1 MFALARLRLLPLF
14 LVLAACMSSEPDK
27 RILQYLNTDGF
38 GNRYT
43 GNAEE
48 ENYVTIGDSVNF
60 ADSYHAELKGVGQ
73 VDLDGT
79 IMVPEAGPVHVAG
92 LTRSEI
98 EGLLT
103 QKLSPY
109 YTETD
114 IRVLISATKKVYYVI
129 GEVGAWGPRPFTGDI
144 TIMEAVMMASPGMY
158 TANLGRVQLIRADPR
173 DPFILEVDVADMLYT
188 GDSTFNVHV
197 QERDILYVPPTILK
211 QIADFISSLIVP
223 FTTALSAV
231 WQSLFL
237 WDSLD
242 NGIFYGGYGYGGG
255 GYKGGYGGG
264 GGGGGL
270 F

>member
-223 FTTALSAV
+223 FTSALSAV

-242 NGIFYGGYGYGGG
+242 NGLYYGGGFGGYGYGGHSG
-255 GYKGGYGGG
+255 SGGG
-264 GGGGGL
+264 I

>member
-1 MFALARLRLLPLF
+1 VTFLGVRLRLLPLL

-27 RILQYLNTDGF
+27 RVLQYLNTDGF

-48 ENYVTIGDSVNF
+48 ENYVTIGDTVTF
-60 ADSYHAELKGVGQ
+60 ADSYHAELKGAEH
-73 VDLDGT
+73 VDIDGT
-79 IMVPEAGPVHVAG
+79 IMTPEAGAVHVAG

-114 IRVLISATKKVYYVI
+114 IRVVIGATRKVYYVV
-129 GEVGAWGPRPFTGDI
+129 GEVNGDGPRPFPGDL
-144 TIMEAVMMASPGMY
+144 TIMEAVLLANPGDY

-173 DPFILEVDVADMLYT
+173 DPFILQVDVSDMMYT
-188 GDSTFNVHV
+188 GDTTFNVHV
-197 QERDILYVPPTILK
+197 QERDIIYVPPTILK

-223 FTTALSAV
+223 FTEALNSIF
-231 WQSLFL
+231 QSIFMYNAYT
-237 WDSLD
+237 
-242 NGIFYGGYGYGGG
+242 NGVYYGGNQFGHQGGA
-255 GYKGGYGGG
+255 
-264 GGGGGL
+264 